1 MGFQS
6 EEGLTKAYTLLEEG
20 KPSLAKNELVDSLQ
34 YDLDNADLKFAVWC
48 CNYWAD
54 FIQKLPSMDLF
65 ERGEGLIS
73 RWKSFH
79 MELKRYR
86 SFPERA
92 VYATDKGIF
101 TLALQSYELLQD
113 EYKGDQKAEIL
124 RKTGFCYKKLGNYM
138 DALQYLTEAHK
149 CAPLSAAILAE
160 MADCYALCGEERNAK
175 LLFREAFFID
185 AQAIDLALLDSELIR
200 VLIRQVEEKKY
211 SGEELNEWIP
221 VYGVLYGVFSI
232 KRQLRSQEVGKLKQD
247 IFATENE
254 VRNPS
259 SNLKTLTPKL
269 INMYF
274 WLIDHYVRTEGGRE
288 RTNEVL
294 LKIKMMDREIYT
306 LYNMK

>member
-6 EEGLTKAYTLLEEG
+6 EEGLTKAYALLAEG
-20 KPSLAKNELVDSLQ
+20 KPALAKKELVDSLQ
-34 YDLDNADLKFAVWC
+34 YDLDNAELKFAVWC
-48 CNYWAD
+48 CNYWAEY
-54 FIQKLPSMDLF
+54 IQKLPTLDMF

-73 RWKSFH
+73 RWKTFH
-79 MELKRYR
+79 TEMKRYR
-86 SFPERA
+86 SIPERA

-101 TLALQSYELLQD
+101 TLAQQSYELLQD
-113 EYKGDQKAEIL
+113 ECDGDQKAEVY
-124 RKTGFCYKKLGNYM
+124 RKIGFCYKKLGNYM
-138 DALQYLTEAHK
+138 DALQCLTTANK
-149 CAPLSAAILAE
+149 CCPLSAPIIAE
-160 MADCYALCGEERNAK
+160 MADCYALCGEEKNAK

-211 SGEELNEWIP
+211 TGEELNEWIP

-247 IFATENE
+247 IFAAENE
-254 VRNPS
+254 LRNPS

-269 INMYF
+269 INRYF

-288 RTNEVL
+288 KTNEVL

>member
-1 MGFQS
+1 MGFRS
-6 EEGLTKAYTLLEEG
+6 EEGLTKAYALLEEG
-20 KPSLAKNELVDSLQ
+20 KPALAKQELADSLL
-34 YDLDNADLKFAVWC
+34 YDLDNSELKFAVWC
-48 CNYWAD
+48 CTFWAD
-54 FIQKLPSMDLF
+54 FVQQLPTLDLF

-73 RWKSFH
+73 RWKKFH
-79 MELKRYR
+79 GEMNRYR
-86 SFPERA
+86 TIPERA

-101 TLALQSYELLQD
+101 TLALQNYEILQD
-113 EYKGDQKAEIL
+113 ESTDDQKAEVY
-124 RKTGFCYKKLGNYM
+124 RKIGFCYKKLGNYAN
-138 DALQYLTEAHK
+138 ALQYLTEANRS
-149 CAPLSAAILAE
+149 AASSAAIIAE
-160 MADCYALCGEERNAK
+160 MADCYALCGEEKNAK

-211 SGEELNEWIP
+211 TGAALKEWIP

-247 IFATENE
+247 IFAAENE
-254 VRNPS
+254 LRDPAS
-259 SNLKTLTPKL
+259 DLKTLTPKL

-274 WLIDHYVRTEGGRE
+274 WLIDHYVTTEGGRE